1 MSSSVGS
8 EIEAT
13 RLVGGDAVRFDFGQR
28 SDLARD
34 HIRRVE
40 IAHEAFVRRMD
51 QQFSTLLRAKAHFD
65 PAGAEQVSLNEYLA
79 ALPNPAVVAFVEF
92 GALPG
97 HMLLEVKPET
107 AFNLISMML
116 GGRVGG
122 FDVRR
127 PTDIETSLL
136 SLIADQIRLPLVDT
150 FDSLLAVDPE
160 VTGFEFNPLLIPVP
174 DQPERA
180 LLLAYNVTIDGTGL
194 GQLSL
199 CYPLSTLQPVGEI
212 LRQQEPEDEQM
223 SDEPGPLVDVLPS
236 IKVPLSVRLNPVTL
250 PASDLLALEPGDVI
264 RLSHGIDEPVV
275 AVVDDYP
282 MVEGRIGRS
291 GAKVAFEFSNWRTA

>member
-1 MSSSVGS
+1 MSPSVSSEV
-8 EIEAT
+8 EAG
-13 RLVGGDAVRFDFGQR
+13 RQPGNDAVRFDFSRR

-51 QQFSTLLRAKAHFD
+51 RQFSTLLRAKAHFN
-65 PAGAEQVSLNEYLA
+65 AVEAEQISLNDYIA
-79 ALPNPAVVAFVEF
+79 ALPNPAVVAFVGF

-97 HMLLEVKPET
+97 HMLLEVKPEA
-107 AFNLISMML
+107 AFNLISVML
-116 GGRVGG
+116 GGRIGG
-122 FDVRR
+122 FDIRR

-136 SLIADQIRLPLVDT
+136 GLIADQTRLPLVDA
-150 FDSLLAVDPE
+150 FDSLLEVQPE
-160 VTGFEFNPLLIPVP
+160 VTAFEFNPLLIPAP

-180 LLLAYNVTIDGTGL
+180 LLLAYDIMIDGAEL
-194 GQLSL
+194 GRMSL
-199 CYPLSTLQPVGEI
+199 CYPFSTLQPVGEI
-212 LRQQEPEDEQM
+212 LRQQEPEDEPIP
-223 SDEPGPLVDVLPS
+223 DTPGPLINVLPS

-264 RLSHGIDEPVV
+264 RLSHGINEPVV

-291 GAKVAFEFSNWRTA
+291 GARVAFEFSNWRTA